1 LGGQFVTTADDE
13 IEGAR
18 RDARGLASGDIALV
32 TGASGFIGGAVA
44 RALHEAGFRVRAF
57 MRSTSPRV
65 HIKDDYEVAVGDVTD
80 PVSVREAVRGARY
93 VFHVA
98 ADYRLWTPDPA
109 KMLRTNVEGT
119 RIVMEEALRA
129 GVERVVHTSSVA
141 TLAPNREGLCD
152 ETQRMSCQARVGTYK
167 RSKILGERL
176 VEEMIL
182 RQGLPAVIVNPTAP
196 LGSGDLRPTPT
207 GRIILESLR
216 GNMPAFVDTGLD
228 VVHVDDVAKGHLA
241 ALRLGRIGE
250 RYILGGENI
259 DLASLLGEIARLTG
273 RKPPTVRL
281 PRAPLVPLAFL
292 NECLARIVDR
302 EPFLNLEGL
311 RLAATPMFFDD
322 SKARRELGYQ
332 SRPLGEALADAI
344 DWFLRVEHSVGGHG
358 GVASRLR

>member
-1 LGGQFVTTADDE
+1 
-13 IEGAR
+13 
-18 RDARGLASGDIALV
+18 
-32 TGASGFIGGAVA
+32 
-44 RALHEAGFRVRAF
+44 
-57 MRSTSPRV
+57 
-65 HIKDDYEVAVGDVTD
+65 
-80 PVSVREAVRGARY
+80 
-93 VFHVA
+93 
-98 ADYRLWTPDPA
+98 
-109 KMLRTNVEGT
+109 
-119 RIVMEEALRA
+119 
-129 GVERVVHTSSVA
+129 
-141 TLAPNREGLCD
+141 
-152 ETQRMSCQARVGTYK
+152 
-167 RSKILGERL
+167 
-176 VEEMIL
+176 
-182 RQGLPAVIVNPTAP
+182 
-196 LGSGDLRPTPT
+196 
-207 GRIILESLR
+207 
-216 GNMPAFVDTGLD
+216 MPAFVDTGLD